1 MHLLSR
7 LLGILQT
14 EMRDFAT
21 LLIPEALKLKLPLS
35 QGASLYRPFSEY
47 PPPPGFHS
55 SQLITS
61 QSSRIPEPLFMPI
74 SHLNTAAPDPTFYT
88 VHAELR

>member
-21 LLIPEALKLKLPLS
+21 LLIPEALKLKLPFCKEPPCIGHL
-35 QGASLYRPFSEY
+35 SEY
-47 PPPPGFHS
+47 PPGFHS
-55 SQLITS
+55 SQLIAS
-61 QSSRIPEPLFMPI
+61 QSTRIPEPLFMPI